1 MTAVPRSIEAAV
13 EQAKTAT
20 RAAIEAGIPRIV
32 VDLNIPELKALP
44 IAEQFYPVLE
54 ELGLSFKV
62 YFPDAGAAA
71 LARRD
76 WDDPAFSI
84 RGINEFKG
92 RLEPE
97 DEACLVI
104 EPSSVEVNEV
114 EALCNEATGKYVVM
128 LNPKLEDIA
137 VVGIGYTARQLRE
150 RFLSTLESCYYLQP
164 LEIGRASCR
173 ERV

>member
-1 MTAVPRSIEAAV
+1 MTAVPRGIEAAV

-44 IAEQFYPVLE
+44 IAEQFYPVLA

-76 WDDPAFSI
+76 WQDPAFSI

-97 DEACLVI
+97 DEACL
-104 EPSSVEVNEV
+104 
-114 EALCNEATGKYVVM
+114 
-128 LNPKLEDIA
+128 
-137 VVGIGYTARQLRE
+137 
-150 RFLSTLESCYYLQP
+150 
-164 LEIGRASCR
+164 EIGRASWR
-173 ERV
+173 ESV